1 MPEMQKQKGET
12 ADYFFSNDYFQQ
24 VLAPCGISA
33 QSVPQVREAFLCFIV
48 VYAHGEGFSGAH
60 HHHQISA
67 SCYGG
72 IDQVALEKDIVLG
85 EDRDYHCR
93 IFRTL

>member
-12 ADYFFSNDYFQQ
+12 ADYFFSDDNFQQ
-24 VLAPCGISA
+24 VLTLRSVSA
-33 QSVPQVREAFLCFIV
+33 QPVSQMGEPFLRFIV
-48 VYAHGEGFSGAH
+48 VYAHGKGFSCPH
-60 HHHQISA
+60 HNHQISA

-72 IDQVALEKDIVLG
+72 IDQVALEKDIMLG
-85 EDRDYHCR
+85 EDRDYHCW